1 MFKIKADE
9 RKKVVTIEVGGFF
22 KNEEGQAFLNDYNKQ
37 VKAINPSNYSLIILG
52 EGLATSSQEMAVIL
66 ENTVNMYK
74 STGFKKYYGTL
85 PKSASASMQLKK
97 VVSKCGLDV
106 TFGNS
111 VEDIL
116 KTL

>member
-9 RKKVVTIEVGGFF
+9 SKKVITIEVGGFF
-22 KNEEGQAFLNDYNKQ
+22 KPEEGQAFLDAYNKQ
-37 VKAINPSNYSLIILG
+37 AKAINPSNYSVIILG
-52 EGLATSSQEMAVIL
+52 EGLSTSTPEMAAVL
-66 ENTVNMYK
+66 ENTIKMYK

-85 PKSASASMQLKK
+85 PKSASAAMQLKRI
-97 VVSKCGLDV
+97 VSKCGLDV